1 MFMQSQS
8 CFFILIH
15 KTYIH
20 NIEWII
26 HIVSFIRLFW
36 NSLHILNTTSVLTKE
51 SSSPASD
58 RPAFGRPAPGRCPAA
73 WAAAVGVQRC
83 TAPPRAP
90 HAVYSRPDWRGAS
103 RPRDAN
109 PYARVRQV
117 NLERTERCIQYRTL
131 QKFTLIDIFG
141 LIPSGGC
148 KSDAEGG
155 EAAVCLKMHFP
166 TGARRRRCGPGGGCM
181 RWWTS
186 YWFLSGRSSLI
197 VAVQGGIDR
206 CTL

>member
-1 MFMQSQS
+1 MIHSKCLEYPSKTHRIFQIRVKPVLRKSQP
-8 CFFILIH
+8 C
-15 KTYIH
+15 
-20 NIEWII
+20 
-26 HIVSFIRLFW
+26 VRSFVR
-36 NSLHILNTTSVLTKE
+36 
-51 SSSPASD
+51 PASTVRQ
-58 RPAFGRPAPGRCPAA
+58 RPLSGGVGGL
-73 WAAAVGVQRC
+73 VGVQRY

-103 RPRDAN
+103 RPRDAR

-131 QKFTLIDIFG
+131 QKFTLIVIFG
-141 LIPSGGC
+141 LIQLGGW
-148 KSDAEGG
+148 KSDAEGS
-155 EAAVCLKMHFP
+155 EAAVWQKMHFP